1 MQAQIKRAVQIP
13 ACVRYSFGYRLSWCN
28 RIVKRMSYHVVLY
41 SPDRGEIYDGNTP
54 NERGVGGGITAR
66 IALLAALA
74 RLGHRVEAVVNCAA
88 RVEVDGVTYIPLDEV
103 MEIDCDI
110 LIGCSTGGALSFESM
125 ANLRVSARFRLIWV
139 MGSPQPAHID
149 YLQPEIYLVASNFLR
164 DVVLRRWDVAPKTV
178 FVMHHGLK
186 QTLFELAEANPVERD
201 PYALVYTGHPSKGL
215 DAAISVLRRLRIHDD
230 RFYLDVY
237 GGNALWG
244 SQFSTEI
251 DEPGVTFHGLTG
263 QRELIPRLYKY
274 GFCIALQEMEE
285 GFSIAVQEAKRAGVI
300 VIANDGSSFP
310 EAIANGI
317 DGFLFHERHNDPACH
332 ARAADLILSL
342 VNDPERMER
351 IRSAARRTPWDW
363 DIAARTCVQ
372 LWDWRLAGTS
382 PPLEIVDGVALARF
396 ADGLH
401 NLETGYFYENLE
413 TPSII
418 TSSPKS
424 VTTKRLLVAG
434 YYGFNNLG
442 DEAILTALLQALRA
456 QAPSLQFTVVSGDPE
471 RTASA
476 YGVEAVEWNNI
487 AALTDAAEAADA
499 IILGGGGLFQD
510 YWGVPTQTML
520 MPDQHG
526 MAYFMAFPLLA
537 ALLDKP
543 FALYALGVGPLQTD
557 EGRAFTRAAF
567 EIAGRAS
574 VRDAESRSLMIDL
587 GIEPD
592 RLIQS
597 ADPAYLLQP
606 ASSVRSSDLFDSLRL
621 TEKSAFQ
628 LGVALRAWDVGVDQ
642 AQWMAQVAAALDGFI
657 DQVQAQV
664 LFIPFQA
671 GGDALSD
678 DRAACE
684 RVRQQMRHG
693 GRVLIADPVDH
704 ASDMLSLLGS
714 CDLILGMRLHS
725 ILLAAVVG
733 VPSVGLIYDPK
744 VRQAMKALGLD
755 DLAHDLD
762 SLRTD
767 ALLRSLMEA
776 HSQRDELSR
785 RVSTHAETLAQMAR
799 ADAVGLYEWLQS
811 PTRSHRVPD
820 VLNILSRDALIRY
833 LKRSA
838 SLVDQNEALQRAV
851 AMLNQRDQRIL
862 SMLGALDVAKGENAT
877 LKQVIS
883 GLEQAALDL
892 NQTIAELHLSAA
904 KLEQDKAEL
913 VSHLTIYESE
923 ISRLIETNAALTNTL
938 ADAENR
944 LRASHAMVE
953 HLRRDM
959 ASSPFS
965 ASFRFAQTLMRN
977 PFRAAKIAARTA
989 YHLTVP
995 LSLRLAFKTLRQRHV
1010 EFGAFLRNPPYF
1022 LARKLYQVTVP
1033 LQLRLALRERRERR
1047 MNWYAY
1053 HFDRYKRARNAAYGT
1068 SFNGI
1073 RVPCEL
1079 GLISVVLPAYNGE
1092 DMIGEAIET
1101 LLAQTYS
1108 NWELIIVNDGSKD
1121 RTGEIAET
1129 YARRDPRIRV
1139 VHQENRKIPRTLSR
1153 AFRMARGEFLTWTSC
1168 DNRMK
1173 PDFLQKMMASLRR
1186 HPCWDMIYANI
1197 DIIGDDGA
1205 YLRNSG
1211 WYAGYQRPPGSE
1223 HVHLPEVTDELNV
1236 WANNYIGAAF
1246 MYRARTTW
1254 LIGDYSANRFTT
1266 EDYDYWMRV
1275 NALGMLRHAD
1285 FSEPVYDYRFHDKSL
1300 TSKDKE
1306 LGITRSRERLMVFD
1320 DFRRDFYLTP
1330 IIWQIEGEDRG
1341 LGAAAVNAGHQIVT
1355 RLSDL
1360 CPLPPF
1366 WTPTVY
1372 VRWVHTGDQLPE
1384 PPADLP
1390 EMTLKA
1396 LILTDDNPPLEVC
1409 GKWDCCIYFGAAETS
1424 LPRLETPY
1432 QGWFGA
1438 KDARAVFQLLDIRA
1452 KEAQLARIE
1461 FEAEQPPA
1469 PKYRAS
1475 VVICTHRL
1483 NQRLINAITSLA
1495 SQTVAPESFEV
1506 IVVNNNPGNRRLSQ
1520 IVDEILASHFG
1531 NRTERLRLINCP
1543 IRGLSAARNV
1553 GIAAAQGEIVCF
1565 IDDDAVAEPDWL
1577 EHILRAYDTH
1587 PNAGIVG
1594 GYIQL
1599 KPPAKRPHVLIPGLE
1614 KYWSHFVGG
1623 HSDYMPAKYWYE
1635 YPWGANWTARRSAL
1649 LQIGGFRSG
1658 YGRKGDDF
1666 GGGEELAA
1674 ASLIQRLGWE
1684 VGVEPSARVQHD
1696 VEPSRYTL
1704 QHIRRTLRSGHLI
1717 QYRLQRDLY
1726 LPMETSFRATWFM
1739 LRRYNFDPT
1748 LSRKSWVTW
1757 YDMVSRKLAQITLLR
1772 AQLRDWRARYQ
1783 RPAVEEDDCEAR
1795 L

>member
-1 MQAQIKRAVQIP
+1 
-13 ACVRYSFGYRLSWCN
+13 
-28 RIVKRMSYHVVLY
+28 MSYHVVLY
-41 SPDRGEIYDGNTP
+41 SPDRGEVYDGNTP
-54 NERGVGGGITAR
+54 DERGVGGGITAR

-74 RLGHRVEAVVNCAA
+74 RLGHRVKAVVNCAA
-88 RVEVDGVTYIPLDEV
+88 RVEVDGVSYLPLDEV
-103 MEIDCDI
+103 GEIDCDI
-110 LIGCSTGGALSFESM
+110 LIGCSTGGALSFEPM
-125 ANLRVSARFRLIWV
+125 ANLRVSARLRLIWV

-149 YLQPEIYLVASNFLR
+149 HLQPDIYLVASNFLR
-164 DVVLRRWDVAPKTV
+164 DVVLRRWDVTPNRV

-186 QTLFELAEANPVERD
+186 QTLFERAEASPVERN

-215 DAAISVLRRLRIHDD
+215 AAAISVLRQLRIHDP
-230 RFYLDVY
+230 RFHLDVY

-244 SQFSTEI
+244 SQYSTDI

-263 QRELIPRLYKY
+263 QRDLIPRLYKY

-310 EAIANGI
+310 EAIANGV
-317 DGFLFHERHNDPACH
+317 DGFLFHERHDDPACH

-342 VNDPERMER
+342 VDDSDRRER
-351 IRSAARRTPWDW
+351 ISQAARRTPWDW
-363 DIAARTCVQ
+363 DTAAQTCVQ
-372 LWDWRLAGTS
+372 LWDIQLRGS
-382 PPLEIVDGVALARF
+382 NPPVEIVDDVALARF

-401 NLETGYFYENLE
+401 DLETGYFYESFLKPSVV
-413 TPSII
+413 TPS
-418 TSSPKS
+418 TGS
-424 VTTKRLLVAG
+424 VVSKRLLIAG

-456 QAPSLQFTVVSGDPE
+456 QDPYMQFTVVSGDPDQ
-471 RTASA
+471 TATA
-476 YGVEAVEWNNI
+476 YDVEAVGWNDI
-487 AALTDAAEAADA
+487 AALTAAAESADA

-543 FALYALGVGPLQTD
+543 FALYALGVGPLRTD

-567 EIAGRAS
+567 EAAGRAS
-574 VRDAESRSLMIDL
+574 VRDAESRSLMIAL
-587 GIEPD
+587 GVEPD

-597 ADPAYLLQP
+597 ADPAFLLESEP
-606 ASSVRSSDLFDSLRL
+606 SERSADLFSSLRL
-621 TEKSAFQ
+621 TEKSAFR
-628 LGVALRAWDVGVDQ
+628 LGVALRAWDIGVDQ
-642 AQWMAQVAAALDGFI
+642 EAWTAQTAAALDRFI
-657 DQVQAQV
+657 DEIQAEV
-664 LFIPFQA
+664 LFIPFQV
-671 GGDALSD
+671 GGDALSN
-678 DRAACE
+678 DRAVSE
-684 RVRQQMRHG
+684 QVRQQMRHG
-693 GRVLIADPVDH
+693 GRVLIADQVDR

-744 VRQAMKALGLD
+744 VRQAMNGLGLS

-762 SLRTD
+762 SLSAD
-767 ALLRSLMEA
+767 ALLQSLRDA
-776 HSQRDELSR
+776 HAERDELSS
-785 RVSTHAETLAQMAR
+785 RVRTHAETLAQMAR
-799 ADAVGLYEWLQS
+799 ADAMALYDWLQN
-811 PTRSHRVPD
+811 PTKVNRTPD
-820 VLNILSRDALIRY
+820 TLNDTITEALIRY

-838 SLVDQNEALQRAV
+838 SLVDQSEALQRAV

-862 SMLGALDVAKGENAT
+862 SMLQALDQAQSENA
-877 LKQVIS
+877 
-883 GLEQAALDL
+883 AL
-892 NQTIAELHLSAA
+892 NQTIADQNQTIAEQQQAIADRNQIIAEQQQTITDQNQIIANTEQRLSA
-904 KLEQDKAEL
+904 
-913 VSHLTIYESE
+913 S
-923 ISRLIETNAALTNTL
+923 
-938 ADAENR
+938 NR
-944 LRASHAMVE
+944 LVE
-953 HLRRDM
+953 YLQRDM
-959 ASSPFS
+959 ASHPIS
-965 ASFRFAQTLMRN
+965 AGFRFVQALMRN

-995 LSLRLAFKTLRQRHV
+995 LSMRLAFKALRQRHA
-1010 EFGAFLRNPPYF
+1010 EFGAFVRNPPIF

-1033 LQLRLALRERRERR
+1033 LNLRLSLRERRERR

-1053 HFDRYKRARNAAYGT
+1053 HFDRYKRARNAAYAA
-1068 SFNGI
+1068 SFDGI
-1073 RVPCEL
+1073 RVPYEP
-1079 GLISVVLPAYNGE
+1079 GLVTVVLPAYNGE
-1092 DMIGEAIET
+1092 DMIGEAVET
-1101 LLAQTYS
+1101 LLAQTYT
-1108 NWELIIVNDGSKD
+1108 NWELIIINDGSKD
-1121 RTGEIAET
+1121 RTGEIADD

-1173 PDFLQKMMASLRR
+1173 PDFLQKMTASLRR
-1186 HPCWDMIYANI
+1186 NPCWDMIYANI

-1211 WYAGYQRPPGSE
+1211 WYAGYQQPPGSE
-1223 HVHLPEVTDELNV
+1223 HVYFPEVTDELNV

-1246 MYRARTTW
+1246 MYRARTAW

-1320 DFRRDFYLTP
+1320 DFRRDFFLMP
-1330 IIWQIEGEDRG
+1330 LLWQIEGEDRG
-1341 LGAAAVNAGHQIVT
+1341 LGAAAVNAGHQRVS

-1372 VRWVHTGDQLPE
+1372 VCWANDGNRLPE

-1396 LILTDDNPPLEVC
+1396 LIFTGDAPPLEVSRE
-1409 GKWDCCIYFGAAETS
+1409 WDCCIHFAGTETF
-1424 LPRLETPY
+1424 LPRLEIPF

-1438 KDARAVFQLLDIRA
+1438 KDARAVFQLIDTRA
-1452 KEAQLARIE
+1452 KESQLSRIE
-1461 FEAEQPPA
+1461 SEAEQPPK
-1469 PKYRAS
+1469 PTYRAS

-1495 SQTVAPESFEV
+1495 AQTVTPESFEV
-1506 IVVNNNPGNRRLSQ
+1506 IVVNNNPGNTRLSQ
-1520 IVDEILASHFG
+1520 IVGELRASHFG
-1531 NRTERLRLINCP
+1531 GDSARLKLINCP
-1543 IRGLSAARNV
+1543 IRGLSAARNA

-1577 EHILRAYDTH
+1577 VNILRAYDEH

-1599 KPPAKRPHVLIPGLE
+1599 KVPAKRPHALIPGLE

-1623 HSDYMPAKYWYE
+1623 HSGYTPAKFWYE
-1635 YPWGANWTARRSAL
+1635 FPWGANWTARRSAL

-1674 ASLIQRLGWE
+1674 AALTQRLGWE
-1684 VGVEPSARVQHD
+1684 VGIEPAARVQHD

-1739 LRRYNFDPT
+1739 LRRYNFDPS
-1748 LSRKSWVTW
+1748 LSRQSWVTW
-1757 YDMVSRKLAQITLLR
+1757 YDMLSRKLAQVALLR

-1783 RPAVEEDDCEAR
+1783 RPAVQENDCEAIK
-1795 L
+1795 

>member
-1 MQAQIKRAVQIP
+1 
-13 ACVRYSFGYRLSWCN
+13 
-28 RIVKRMSYHVVLY
+28 MSYHVVLY

-54 NERGVGGGITAR
+54 DERGVGGGITAR
-66 IALLAALA
+66 VALVAALA

-88 RVEVDGVTYIPLDEV
+88 RVEVDGVTYIPLTEV
-103 MEIDCDI
+103 TEIDCDI
-110 LIGCSTGGALSFESM
+110 LIGCSTGGALSFEPL
-125 ANLRVSARFRLIWV
+125 ANLRVSARLRLIWV

-149 YLQPEIYLVASNFLR
+149 YLQPDIYLVASNFLR
-164 DVVLRRWDVAPKTV
+164 DVVLRRWEATPEMV

-186 QTLFELAEANPVERD
+186 QTLFEQAEANPVERD

-230 RFYLDVY
+230 RFHLDVY

-263 QRELIPRLYKY
+263 QRDLIPRLYQY

-310 EAIANGI
+310 EAISNGV
-317 DGFLFHERHNDPACH
+317 DGFLLHERHDDPACH

-342 VNDPERMER
+342 VNNPDWMER
-351 IRSAARRTPWDW
+351 IRRAARRRTPWDW

-372 LWDWRLAGTS
+372 LWDWRLKGTS
-382 PPLEIVDGVALARF
+382 PPIEIVDGVALARF

-401 NLETGYFYENLE
+401 NLETGYFYEYFE
-413 TPSII
+413 TPSLV
-418 TSSPKS
+418 TSAPEP
-424 VTTKRLLVAG
+424 VTTKRLLIAG

-456 QAPSLQFTVVSGDPE
+456 QDPSMQFTIVSGDPE
-471 RTASA
+471 RTASV

-487 AALTDAAEAADA
+487 AALTDAAESADA

-510 YWGVPTQTML
+510 YWGVPTQTTL
-520 MPDQHG
+520 MPEQHG

-543 FALYALGVGPLQTD
+543 FALYALGVGPLRTD

-574 VRDAESRSLMIDL
+574 VRDAESRNLMIEL

-592 RLIQS
+592 RLILS

-642 AQWMAQVAAALDGFI
+642 AAWTAQVAAALDRFI
-657 DQVQAQV
+657 DEAQVQV
-664 LFIPFQA
+664 LFIPFQV

-678 DRAACE
+678 DRAASE

-693 GRVLIADPVDH
+693 GRVLIADPVEN
-704 ASDMLSLLGS
+704 ASAMLSLLGS
-714 CDLILGMRLHS
+714 CDLILGMRLHA

-744 VRQAMKALGLD
+744 VSQAMDTLGLS

-762 SLRTD
+762 SLSAD
-767 ALLRSLMEA
+767 ALLQSLLQA
-776 HSQRDELSR
+776 HSDRDELSS
-785 RVSTHAETLAQMAR
+785 RVSVHAETLAQIAR
-799 ADAVGLYEWLQS
+799 SDARGLYDWLQS
-811 PTRSHRVPD
+811 PTKATATPD
-820 VLNILSRDALIRY
+820 ALNILSRDALIRY
-833 LKRSA
+833 LKRST
-838 SLVDQNEALQRAV
+838 SLIDQSEALQRAV

-862 SMLGALDVAKGENAT
+862 LLLGALDQARGENVT
-877 LKQVIS
+877 LKQVVS
-883 GLEQAALDL
+883 GLEQVTLDL
-892 NQTIAELHLSAA
+892 NQTITELQRSAV
-904 KLEQDKAEL
+904 KLEQDKSEL
-913 VSHLTIYESE
+913 ASHLEIDESE
-923 ISRLIETNAALTNTL
+923 INRLIEINAVLTDAL
-938 ADAENR
+938 ADTESR

-953 HLRRDM
+953 HLQRDM
-959 ASSPFS
+959 AASPFS
-965 ASFRFAQTLMRN
+965 AGLRFAQTLMRN
-977 PFRAAKIAARTA
+977 PFRAARIAARTA
-989 YHLTVP
+989 YHLTIP
-995 LSLRLAFKTLRQRHV
+995 LSMRLAFKALRQRHA
-1010 EFGAFLRNPPYF
+1010 EFGAFVRNPPFF

-1033 LQLRLALRERRERR
+1033 LNLRLALRERRERR

-1053 HFDRYKRARNAAYGT
+1053 HFDRYKRARDAAYGA
-1068 SFNGI
+1068 SFDGI
-1073 RVPCEL
+1073 RVPYEP

-1101 LLAQTYS
+1101 LLAQTYA
-1108 NWELIIVNDGSKD
+1108 NWELIVINDGSKD
-1121 RTGEIAET
+1121 RTGEIAEA

-1153 AFRMARGEFLTWTSC
+1153 GFRMARGEFLTWTSC

-1223 HVHLPEVTDELNV
+1223 HVYFPEVTDELNV

-1246 MYRARTTW
+1246 MYRARTAW
-1254 LIGDYSANRFTT
+1254 LIGDYSQNRFTT

-1285 FSEPVYDYRFHDKSL
+1285 FSEPIYDYRFHDKSL

-1320 DFRRDFYLTP
+1320 DFRRDFYLMP
-1330 IIWQIEGEDRG
+1330 LIWQIDGEDHG
-1341 LGAAAVNAGHQIVT
+1341 LGAAAVNAGHRIVS

-1372 VRWVHTGDQLPE
+1372 VCWAHSASYLPE

-1396 LILTDDNPPLEVC
+1396 LIFTGDNPPLEVS
-1409 GKWDCCIYFGAAETS
+1409 KEWDCCIHFSAIETS
-1424 LPRLETPY
+1424 LPRLETAY

-1438 KDARAVFQLLDIRA
+1438 VDARAVFQLLDTRA
-1452 KEAQLARIE
+1452 KELHLSHIE
-1461 FEAEQPPA
+1461 TEAEQSPA
-1469 PKYRAS
+1469 PTYRAS

-1483 NQRLINAITSLA
+1483 NQRLINAITSLSA
-1495 SQTVAPESFEV
+1495 QTVSADTFEV
-1506 IVVNNNPGNRRLSQ
+1506 IVVNNNPDNRRLSQ
-1520 IVDEILASHFG
+1520 IVDEIRASHFNG
-1531 NRTERLRLINCP
+1531 DAARLKLIHCP
-1543 IRGLSAARNV
+1543 IRGLSAARNA

-1565 IDDDAVAEPDWL
+1565 IDDDAIAEPDWL
-1577 EHILRAYDTH
+1577 ERILCAYDTH
-1587 PNAGIVG
+1587 PNAGVIG
-1594 GYIQL
+1594 GYIHL
-1599 KPPAKRPHVLIPGLE
+1599 KPLTKRPSVLIPGLE
-1614 KYWSHFVGG
+1614 KYWSQFVGG
-1623 HSDYMPAKYWYE
+1623 HLGYTPAKYWYE
-1635 YPWGANWTARRSAL
+1635 FPWGANWTARRSVL

-1674 ASLIQRLGWE
+1674 AALVQRLGWE
-1684 VGVEPSARVQHD
+1684 VGVEPAARVQHD

-1726 LPMETSFRATWFM
+1726 LPMESSFRATLFM
-1739 LRRYNFDPT
+1739 LRRYNFDAT
-1748 LSRKSWVTW
+1748 LSRKSWVAW
-1757 YDMVSRKLAQITLLR
+1757 YDMLSRKLAQVALLR

-1783 RPAVEEDDCEAR
+1783 RPAVQENDCEVR
-1795 L
+1795 P